1 MVLLGLSG
9 TGKSASANTILL
21 AGDPDLKPEQLF
33 KSDSSSVP
41 VTTECT
47 FKVLEKPFGVP
58 VYVVDTPD
66 FFHEEMKDCQQQ
78 LAKCKRFC
86 QPGQCVVLLVMQL
99 GRMTACEKGILEKLE
114 NLLGWRIRECTIV
127 LLTHKEDLT
136 GSLKDH
142 VQNDLN
148 LGAIVANCGWQFHA
162 FSNNS
167 KDSRQ
172 VEALF
177 KMIQA
182 RFSHFPKFRKYDC
195 CVC

>member
-41 VTTECT
+41 VTTQCT

-58 VYVVDTPD
+58 VNVVDTPD
-66 FFHEEMKDCQQQ
+66 FFHEELKDCQQQ
-78 LAKCKRFC
+78 LAKCKRLC
-86 QPGQCVVLLVMQL
+86 QLGQCVVLLVMQL
-99 GRMTACEKGILEKLE
+99 GRMAACEKGILENLE
-114 NLLGWRIRECTIV
+114 NLLEWRIRECTIV
-127 LLTHKEDLT
+127 LFTHKEDLT
-136 GSLKDH
+136 GSVKDH
-142 VQNDLN
+142 VQNDVN
-148 LGAIVANCGWQFHA
+148 LGAIVANCGGRFHA
-162 FSNNS
+162 FSNKS

-172 VEALF
+172 VEELF
-177 KMIQA
+177 KMIRA
-182 RFSHFPKFRKYDC
+182 RFSYFPKFRKYGC